1 MWDMSDAVPHAA
13 AIEGAEPGPRDRLL
27 DAATRLFC
35 RDGITATG
43 IDAIV
48 LEAGTA
54 KTTLYKIFK
63 SKSDLVEAVLES
75 EGRVWRGWFLEAID
89 RAATPRERLDSI
101 FPVLKQWFADDGYY
115 GCVFINA
122 VGEHNKDETRLREI
136 TKRHKSVIL
145 GHIAG
150 LASAAGAE
158 QPDELAHQ
166 IGLLMDGAI
175 VAAMV
180 TRDPKVA
187 DAAGLAAAA
196 LLDGA
201 CTGRRPR
208 RKSTRAASPKASLTA
223 A

>member
-1 MWDMSDAVPHAA
+1 MSDAVPHDAA
-13 AIEGAEPGPRDRLL
+13 SQVPQMTPRDRLM

-35 RDGITATG
+35 RNGINATG

-48 LEAGTA
+48 HEAGTA

-63 SKSDLVEAVLES
+63 SKGDLVEAVLES
-75 EGRVWRGWFLEAID
+75 EGRIWRGWFLEAID
-89 RAATPRERLDSI
+89 RAATPRDKLDSI
-101 FPVLKQWFADDGYY
+101 FPVLKQWFGEERYY

-136 TKRHKSVIL
+136 TMRHKSVIL

-150 LASAAGAE
+150 LARAAGAE
-158 QPDELAHQ
+158 QPDFLAHQ

-180 TRDPKVA
+180 TRDPSVA
-187 DAAGLAAAA
+187 DAAGHAAAA
-196 LLDGA
+196 LLDEA
-201 CTGRRPR
+201 CVPPARRAR
-208 RKSTRAASPKASLTA
+208 RRSARTASVKENLSVA
-223 A
+223 

>member
-1 MWDMSDAVPHAA
+1 MPDAVPHDAA
-13 AIEGAEPGPRDRLL
+13 SQVPPMTPRDRLM

-35 RDGITATG
+35 RNGINATG

-48 LEAGTA
+48 QEAGTA

-63 SKSDLVEAVLES
+63 SKGDLVEAVLES
-75 EGRVWRGWFLEAID
+75 EGRIWRSWFLEAID
-89 RAATPRERLDSI
+89 RAATPRDRLDSI
-101 FPVLKQWFADDGYY
+101 FPVLKQWFGEERYY

-136 TKRHKSVIL
+136 TMRHKSVIL

-150 LASAAGAE
+150 LARAAGAV
-158 QPDELAHQ
+158 QPDFLAHQ

-180 TRDPKVA
+180 TRDPNVA
-187 DAAGLAAAA
+187 DAAGHAATA
-196 LLDGA
+196 LLDEA
-201 CTGRRPR
+201 CVAPPR
-208 RKSTRAASPKASLTA
+208 RARRRSVRSASVKENLSVA
-223 A
+223 